1 MAHPGCRPNKPS
13 VRLPSFAQFLVQGQ
27 QPCQMP
33 WYRGLEQVVIQP
45 LSVKKRCPRN
55 AERPLLEGG
64 HDATFIYHTSSYKP
78 GIKRE
83 LSLPRQA
90 KCCLQIWSHS
100 NPQEAGT
107 YLPAGGDF
115 AFTVNLVE
123 RRVTCYDP
131 RYSW

>member
-1 MAHPGCRPNKPS
+1 MSSEQAFGETAIIWT
-13 VRLPSFAQFLVQGQ
+13 V
-27 QPCQMP
+27 PCSGSALSDAMVSET
-33 WYRGLEQVVIQP
+33 REQVVIQP
-45 LSVKKRCPRN
+45 LGVKKSCPRN

-64 HDATFIYHTSSYKP
+64 HDATFIYHTFSYKP